1 MSDQHDDTTPPFA
14 GHGFAC
20 SEQYPLNAS
29 SRIEALERQID
40 LLTDQ
45 MAARTNRI
53 DQMTTELMRC
63 RDALDVCRARVR
75 VLPNAGD
82 VVELVDSLIGPDV
95 LSRIGGERAS

>member
-1 MSDQHDDTTPPFA
+1 MTHDDTTPPFA

-20 SEQYPLNAS
+20 SEPFPLDSA
-29 SRIEALERQID
+29 SRIEAMRQQLD

-45 MAARTNRI
+45 LAARTNRI

-75 VLPNAGD
+75 VLPNACD